1 MEKRGA
7 GGKGTLARENSSSET
22 MVLSAEGAEE
32 ESEAG
37 WVDSAALALR
47 TKRCVLGGMGLKKV
61 MMMGGLD
68 RVRLGVGLGIGGEKE
83 RRLQRVKWWLWEQRT
98 VSPPPPPL
106 AKADIAFIFVY
117 NCVSDS
123 QRETVFL
130 FFMKKKKRIEDY
142 SKISLRYSQPPNFWW
157 RVLIFSPP
165 F

>member
-1 MEKRGA
+1 
-7 GGKGTLARENSSSET
+7 
-22 MVLSAEGAEE
+22 MVLLAEVVEEE
-32 ESEAG
+32 ESEEAG

-83 RRLQRVKWWLWEQRT
+83 RRLQRVKRWLWEQRT
-98 VSPPPPPL
+98 ASPPPPPPPL

-130 FFMKKKKRIEDY
+130 FFKKKRMDTVFEDLVK
-142 SKISLRYSQPPNFWW
+142 SVCASLNRQISGDVSSYFLHHFNILNPY
-157 RVLIFSPP
+157 
-165 F
+165 

>member
-1 MEKRGA
+1 MEKSGA

-22 MVLSAEGAEE
+22 MVLSAEVVEE

-68 RVRLGVGLGIGGEKE
+68 RVRLGVGLGIGGEKV

-98 VSPPPPPL
+98 VSPPL

-117 NCVSDS
+117 NCVSVSVS
-123 QRETVFL
+123 QRETVF
-130 FFMKKKKRIEDY
+130 FKEEEEEEEDGY
-142 SKISLRYSQPPNFWW
+142 SFWG
-157 RVLIFSPP
+157 LK
-165 F
+165 